1 MRLAG
6 AYAVTGHSET
16 LETIALQFWGDAS
29 LWYLIADANGLS
41 GPRDTSVGQTLLIPN
56 QVANV
61 RNAADTFKPYN
72 PSKIIGDV
80 TPTLPVAPQ
89 KAECGVGQI
98 LVVAIAIVAT
108 VFTAGAAAPALGL
121 TASATVAGTGAA
133 VLTGATVTSV
143 ATLAGTVGAAFIG
156 GAVGSMAGQLANG
169 IVNGAE
175 VSGGS
180 LMKGALQGGLA
191 AAGGSLLMGAG
202 GGFRLPGSNWA
213 SIAGNMTLRAVS
225 NPAVA
230 AYMGS
235 YSAGK
240 ITNSGESFSWSALA
254 ASVVG
259 AGLAGA
265 VTGVSPGIFGAT
277 QGANFGQR
285 VASGLISG
293 ASGATM
299 QRMFNKGGKQQWGEI
314 AANAFGQALGNSI
327 VRFASNPDYRQE
339 VISSMKNLFGSFG
352 GGASS
357 AAMQL
362 AYNGYGPQASGQ
374 PWWLEAGTMLDAG
387 APGRAANSWFNDE
400 AAAGAIDRLYDPLRE
415 RIDQHGW
422 DLEDGLTNIHME
434 AAYQRALGQLV
445 REHFDVPSIYG
456 ENTPVVL
463 HPDASI
469 PPYAAQPSIVL
480 DDQGHAY
487 YVDGVEAIPIA
498 ERAVERSLFERAGD
512 MNASINRFIDERGI
526 FGYMAYQ
533 ADGLDGVRMLEN
545 TLRKGVNMAFAGL
558 AVVDDALISLDENKI
573 VPYVFAAGIM
583 PGARVGALGRTG
595 GLGSGVASSARADII
610 AEANARATYL
620 EGKYGAL
627 TSEQRMARIDELSFN
642 NYMRIATEDIGS
654 QPVIYRYLTEAGYKI
669 AQLRGSI
676 SGYATTQFSDF
687 AGDVM
692 SGAQIAEQ
700 WPGRAFTGVV
710 KYRVEI
716 PTDRLNGFSVV
727 RPFGGDGKIGWEY
740 RANSYPEYGSGKWTQ
755 FSINPVPLKDVV
767 IEEIK

>member
-1 MRLAG
+1 M
-6 AYAVTGHSET
+6 
-16 LETIALQFWGDAS
+16 
-29 LWYLIADANGLS
+29 
-41 GPRDTSVGQTLLIPN
+41 
-56 QVANV
+56 ANV

-80 TPTLPVAPQ
+80 TPTLPLAPQ
-89 KAECGVGQI
+89 KAECGIGQI

-108 VFTAGAAAPALGL
+108 VFTAGAAAPAMGL
-121 TASATVAGTGAA
+121 AASATGTA

-143 ATLAGTVGAAFIG
+143 ATFAGTVGAAFIG

-169 IVNGAE
+169 ILTGAE
-175 VSGGS
+175 VSGSS

-191 AAGGSLLMGAG
+191 AAGGSLLMGVG

-240 ITNSGESFSWSALA
+240 ITNSGESFKWSSLA

-265 VTGVSPGIFGAT
+265 VTGVSPGIFGST

-299 QRMFNKGGKQQWGEI
+299 QRMFNKGGKLQWSEI
-314 AANAFGQALGNSI
+314 AANAFGQALGNSM
-327 VRFASNPDYRQE
+327 VHFASNSDYRQE

-357 AAMQL
+357 ATMQL

-387 APGRAANSWFNDE
+387 APGRAADSWFNHE

-422 DLEDGLTNIHME
+422 ELEDGLTNIHME
-434 AAYQRALGQLV
+434 AAYQRALGQMV

-456 ENTPVVL
+456 DNTPIVL
-463 HPDASI
+463 HSDATI

-480 DDQGHAY
+480 DDQGRAY
-487 YVDGVEAIPIA
+487 YVDGVEATQIA
-498 ERAVERSLFERAGD
+498 KRAVERSLFERAGD
-512 MNASINRFIDERGI
+512 MNASINRFIDERGL

-533 ADGLDGVRMLEN
+533 GDGLDGVRMLEN
-545 TLRKGVNMAFAGL
+545 TLRKGVNMAVAGL
-558 AVVDDALISLDENKI
+558 AVVDDALII
-573 VPYVFAAGIM
+573 AG
-583 PGARVGALGRTG
+583 
-595 GLGSGVASSARADII
+595 
-610 AEANARATYL
+610 
-620 EGKYGAL
+620 
-627 TSEQRMARIDELSFN
+627 
-642 NYMRIATEDIGS
+642 
-654 QPVIYRYLTEAGYKI
+654 
-669 AQLRGSI
+669 
-676 SGYATTQFSDF
+676 
-687 AGDVM
+687 
-692 SGAQIAEQ
+692 
-700 WPGRAFTGVV
+700 
-710 KYRVEI
+710 
-716 PTDRLNGFSVV
+716 
-727 RPFGGDGKIGWEY
+727 
-740 RANSYPEYGSGKWTQ
+740 
-755 FSINPVPLKDVV
+755 
-767 IEEIK
+767 